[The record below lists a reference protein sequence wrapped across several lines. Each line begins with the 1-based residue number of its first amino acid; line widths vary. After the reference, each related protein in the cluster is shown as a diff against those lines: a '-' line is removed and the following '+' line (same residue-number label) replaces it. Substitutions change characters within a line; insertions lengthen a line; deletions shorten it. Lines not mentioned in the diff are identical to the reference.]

1 MNRVSETVLQIS
13 SYTFSELP
21 SYADDPR
28 IATRG
33 RPGASAVALGRRIME
48 SANPQLKRH
57 NSVSQLSK
65 LLSCTHVSLE
75 LRLSIGALWIR
86 GKGRVSAKDRAC
98 KQASKQN
105 IDCMLCKT

>member
-1 MNRVSETVLQIS
+1 MVQNLENPA
-13 SYTFSELP
+13 F
-21 SYADDPR
+21 ADDPR

-65 LLSCTHVSLE
+65 PS
-75 LRLSIGALWIR
+75 AL
-86 GKGRVSAKDRAC
+86 
-98 KQASKQN
+98 
-105 IDCMLCKT
+105 DCQCWLAL